1 MASHLWQRIRAIR
14 KYMGLSQEGFGALFE
29 VSKAAVSQW
38 EAEDPEKRT
47 APPLPTQVE
56 IARVSGAP
64 REWVVFGDDGELG
77 PDWYQDGDEPTADR
91 PPRPVSRTAVAL
103 AQLAALLE
111 PLDVDGR
118 QSAATLLAAWA
129 RDPASKRTDA
139 MLLEHLLGPR
149 KDDAIV
155 AQHIK
160 PAPTEDAKNNP
171 RPPKK

>member
-1 MASHLWQRIRAIR
+1 
-14 KYMGLSQEGFGALFE
+14 MGLSQEAFGALFG

-38 EAEDPEKRT
+38 EAEDPDKRT

-56 IARVSGAP
+56 MARVSGAT
-64 REWVVFGDDGELG
+64 RGWIVFGDEGELEPG
-77 PDWYQDGDEPTADR
+77 WYQDSDAPAAGEK
-91 PPRPVSRTAVAL
+91 PRPISRTAVAL
-103 AQLAALLE
+103 AQLASLLE
-111 PLDVDGR
+111 PLDADGR

-149 KDDAIV
+149 KDDETV

-160 PAPTEDAKNNP
+160 PAPTDAAKNAP
-171 RPPKK
+171 KPPEK